1 MMPPDPRQIEEWLSG
16 LLDGVLSEE
25 EQRDLDLAM
34 QNDPSIAERLEE
46 MTRLRSSLLRGRS
59 VGRLGPGFSTKVL
72 QAARERASEMD
83 APPSWI
89 LPDAPN
95 AVPPQNQE
103 PQWNEGYSEV
113 DRPYPEVLD
122 LLKPSTGTPGRVH
135 QKVMVQGLMD
145 PGQTATVSLRER
157 VMRIWIPSIAVVIA
171 LCALFLLLPRSGQ
184 ISRDP
189 FGLTAETEK
198 TQTPNGQTQAQ
209 DSNSSNIAESTP
221 KSPTDNSTASQ
232 PESPVKA
239 TEPEGLIAKSP
250 QDPPAMQSKPAPA
263 PLNPVEGK
271 LVMALV
277 ANITVDPMAAQND
290 MLSELLN
297 KYEIISSSDAV
308 LESSEV
314 DTLVSS
320 QILKTASKN
329 PASESDDLTVYVVKA
344 SLLRLDSFLQ
354 DVERQYADFPN
365 YRLNASVDPTVLK
378 LMDHLVGLSD
388 SPHTAKRLVF
398 KDPETGKETN
408 TIEQPKDA
416 SKNNPE
422 ERKNAKGRKEL
433 GQAQSSQQEGYLI
446 LLVRQAK

>member
-1 MMPPDPRQIEEWLSG
+1 MMPPDPQQIEEWLSG
-16 LLDGVLSEE
+16 LLDGVLSEQ
-25 EQRDLDLAM
+25 EQSDLDAAM

-46 MTRLRSSLLRGRS
+46 MTKLRSSLLRGRS
-59 VGRLGPGFSTKVL
+59 VGRLGASFSTKVL

-83 APPSWI
+83 APPAWI

-95 AVPPQNQE
+95 AIAPQNQD
-103 PQWNEGYSEV
+103 PQWNEEYSEV
-113 DRPYPEVLD
+113 DRPFPESID
-122 LLKPSTGTPGRVH
+122 LLKPSTGARARVN

-145 PGQTATVSLRER
+145 PGQPATVSLRER
-157 VMRIWIPSIAVVIA
+157 VMRVWIPSLAVVLA

-184 ISRDP
+184 LSQYP
-189 FGLTAETEK
+189 SGGLAETQTQQTPDSQ
-198 TQTPNGQTQAQ
+198 TQTQGTT
-209 DSNSSNIAESTP
+209 SSNIAESTP
-221 KSPTDNSTASQ
+221 KSPTENSSASQ
-232 PESPVKA
+232 QETAVKAPES
-239 TEPEGLIAKSP
+239 EGSIAKSP
-250 QDPPAMQSKPAPA
+250 QDRPAMQSKPAPD
-263 PLNPVEGK
+263 PLNPAEGK

-277 ANITVDPMAAQND
+277 ANITVDPVAAQND
-290 MLSELLN
+290 MLTELLN

-308 LESSEV
+308 LETSEV

-378 LMDHLVGLSD
+378 LMDHLVGVSD
-388 SPHTAKRLVF
+388 SPQTAKRLVF
-398 KDPETGKETN
+398 KDPETGEATN
-408 TIEQPKDA
+408 TIGQPKDP

-422 ERKNAKGRKEL
+422 DRKNAKGRREL
-433 GQAQSSQQEGYLI
+433 GQALASQQEGYLI